1 MYYYSLHLNAG
12 SFLEVFNMNILLSLA
27 EEGVDLLQDALD
39 IWNEYYTKIITVL
52 TTSPES
58 LYSSVWN
65 AMKTVNNYLSAIGVA
80 LVVIFFYI
88 GLTKNVIRLEELK
101 RPANFFGLFIR
112 LVLAQAFVANS
123 SQLLLKIMEIIQGC
137 IVGISNLFGGFGSGG
152 RVTTVPN
159 EIVTLAREADWISGL
174 GIWVLALIGAVL
186 IWAVSL
192 IMLLLVYM
200 RFFRIYIYTAIAP
213 LPLATLAGEN
223 TSRTARS
230 FLMTYIGACLQG
242 VIIAIAFIIFIKVA
256 NTGFSVDSS
265 KGVASIIFSY
275 IGTIFMQLLL
285 LVITVRSSE
294 KTVRDI
300 IGG

>member
-1 MYYYSLHLNAG
+1 MS
-12 SFLEVFNMNILLSLA
+12 ILLTMA
-27 EEGVDLLQDALD
+27 EEGIDLLQDALD
-39 IWNEYYTKIITVL
+39 IWNKYYTDIINIL
-52 TTSPES
+52 TTSPED
-58 LYSSVWN
+58 LYPGVWN
-65 AMKTVNNYLSAIGVA
+65 AMKTINNYLSVIGVV

-112 LVLAQAFVANS
+112 LVIAEAIVANS

-137 IVGISNLFGGFGSGG
+137 IAGIANLIGGFGSTGQ
-152 RVTTVPN
+152 VAKVPD
-159 EIVTLAREADWISGL
+159 ELIALARNAGWWTGAGVWALS
-174 GIWVLALIGAVL
+174 LIGAVL

-200 RFFRIYIYTAIAP
+200 RFFKIYIYTAIAP
-213 LPLATLAGEN
+213 LPLATLSGET

-242 VIIAIAFIIFIKVA
+242 VVIAIAFIIFIKIVD
-256 NTGFSVDSS
+256 TGYSVDSGKS
-265 KGVASIIFSY
+265 IPSIIFSY
-275 IGTIFMQLLL
+275 IGTILAQLLL
-285 LVITVRSSE
+285 LVFTVKGSE

>member
-1 MYYYSLHLNAG
+1 
-12 SFLEVFNMNILLSLA
+12 MNILLSMA
-27 EEGVDLLQDALD
+27 EEGVGLLQDALD
-39 IWNEYYTKIITVL
+39 IWNEYYTKIITIL

-58 LYSSVWN
+58 LYSGVWN
-65 AMKTVNNYLSAIGVA
+65 AMKTINNYLSVIGVA

-88 GLTKNVIRLEELK
+88 GLTKNVIRLEELR

-137 IVGISNLFGGFGSGG
+137 IVGISNLFGGFGSNG
-152 RVTTVPN
+152 RVAAVPN
-159 EIVTLAREADWISGL
+159 EIVMLARDAGWSTGL
-174 GIWVLALIGAVL
+174 GIWVLALIGAIL

-192 IMLLLVYM
+192 IMLLLVYV
-200 RFFRIYIYTAIAP
+200 RFFKIYIYTAIAP
-213 LPLATLAGEN
+213 LPLATLAGET

-242 VIIAIAFIIFIKVA
+242 VIIAIAFIIFAKIT

-294 KTVRDI
+294 KIVRDI

>member
-1 MYYYSLHLNAG
+1 
-12 SFLEVFNMNILLSLA
+12 MNILLSMA
-27 EEGVDLLQDALD
+27 EEGVGLLQDALD
-39 IWNEYYTKIITVL
+39 IWNEYYTKIITIL

-58 LYSSVWN
+58 LYSGVWN
-65 AMKTVNNYLSAIGVA
+65 AMKTINNYLSVIGVA

-88 GLTKNVIRLEELK
+88 GLTKNVIRLEELR

-137 IVGISNLFGGFGSGG
+137 IVGISNLFGGFGSNG
-152 RVTTVPN
+152 RVAAVPN
-159 EIVTLAREADWISGL
+159 EIVMLARDAGWSTGL
-174 GIWVLALIGAVL
+174 GIWVLALIGAIL

-192 IMLLLVYM
+192 IMLLLVYV
-200 RFFRIYIYTAIAP
+200 RFFKIYIYTAIAP
-213 LPLATLAGEN
+213 LPLATLAGET

-242 VIIAIAFIIFIKVA
+242 VIIAIAFIIFAKIT
-256 NTGFSVDSS
+256 NTGFSIDSS

-294 KTVRDI
+294 KIVRDI

>member
-1 MYYYSLHLNAG
+1 
-12 SFLEVFNMNILLSLA
+12 MNILLSMA
-27 EEGVDLLQDALD
+27 EDGVELLQDALD
-39 IWNEYYTKIITVL
+39 IWNDYYTKIITIL

-58 LYSSVWN
+58 LYSGVWN
-65 AMKTVNNYLSAIGVA
+65 AMKTINNYLSAIGVA

-137 IVGISNLFGGFGSGG
+137 IVGISNLFGGFGSNGQ
-152 RVTTVPN
+152 VATVPN
-159 EIVTLAREADWISGL
+159 EIVTLAREADWGTGLLIST
-174 GIWVLALIGAVL
+174 LALIGAVL
-186 IWAVSL
+186 IWALSL
-192 IMLLLVYM
+192 LMLSLVYV
-200 RFFRIYIYTAIAP
+200 RFFKIYIYMAIAP
-213 LPLATLAGEN
+213 LPLATLAGET

-230 FLMTYIGACLQG
+230 FLTTFIGACLQG
-242 VIIAIAFIIFIKVA
+242 VIIAIAFIIFIKVV
-256 NTGFSVDSS
+256 NTGFSIPEG
-265 KGVASIIFSY
+265 KGIVSIIFRY
-275 IGTIFMQLLL
+275 MGTIMMQLFL
-285 LVITVRSSE
+285 LVIMVRHSE